1 MAEDEGKKL
10 DTKEEKDSS
19 SEEVVIVEAEV
30 VEDKEKKKA
39 ADEKTPKEEKE
50 EKVAKP
56 KRKVRKKK
64 ATVEVEEAEKEVEA
78 ERPKKKVAKKRIK
91 VEEKEEVE
99 KPKVKAEKELM
110 KEKEKVEKK
119 EEEKEGEKEEE
130 EAEGEEGEEEEEKE
144 EIEIIEEE
152 EEYKVKI
159 KPELSDEL
167 KHELEIRRGIKKK
180 TPEFR
185 RQEWFRYKRLGEA
198 WRRPRGLH
206 SKMRK
211 HKGYRQNVVS
221 AGYGSPK
228 GARDLHPSGFEE
240 VMVYNAEDLD
250 KIDPKSQAARVG
262 HSVGTRKRMEIE
274 EKAEEKGIRV
284 LNPRRA

>member
-1 MAEDEGKKL
+1 
-10 DTKEEKDSS
+10 
-19 SEEVVIVEAEV
+19 
-30 VEDKEKKKA
+30 
-39 ADEKTPKEEKE
+39 
-50 EKVAKP
+50 
-56 KRKVRKKK
+56 
-64 ATVEVEEAEKEVEA
+64 VEA

-91 VEEKEEVE
+91 VEEREKVE

-110 KEKEKVEKK
+110 EEKEEKKKDEMEKPKEEEKKEEK
-119 EEEKEGEKEEE
+119 EEEKEEEE
-130 EAEGEEGEEEEEKE
+130 EAEEEEGEEEEEKE